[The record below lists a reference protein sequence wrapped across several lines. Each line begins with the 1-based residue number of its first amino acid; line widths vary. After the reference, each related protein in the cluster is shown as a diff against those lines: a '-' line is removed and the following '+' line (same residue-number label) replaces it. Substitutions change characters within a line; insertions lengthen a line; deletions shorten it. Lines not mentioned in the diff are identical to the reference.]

1 MEEEEEN
8 DEMRFTGHLLGER
21 VVQVVRLAL
30 HHIEHILLADKD
42 DENPDSLQRLSYV
55 SVTSSYIYWS

>member
-42 DENPDSLQRLSYV
+42 DEHPNSLKRV
-55 SVTSSYIYWS
+55 CCECCIY